1 MRIFR
6 ELDPGEATESSI
18 REEEN
23 QVRTNLAAVRLIVAF
38 GSARGGVGKSAIL
51 VNLAA
56 ALALAGR
63 KIAIV
68 DADLNSPSILG
79 MVGMKAG
86 RRAVFSDDI
95 EPATGPLGLRI
106 VSSEFLPEGEPSVS
120 FVDIDENP
128 TVPQNGAHPNE
139 FGYLA
144 TLRRLLGRA
153 RFGALDFVLVD
164 LASGIEHI
172 YRLLKIVPRAKLLVA
187 THPSELSAR
196 AMRGAVNLTSQYAD
210 AVIGVIEN
218 MAGFNCDGCHR
229 VRPLMPYGAVAMH
242 ARDAGAQLL
251 ERLPFD
257 PRFAETC
264 DRGVIFVREY
274 PQTPLGKQLI
284 ALAQLVDKSIDA
296 RPQVAAATSS
306 S

>member
-6 ELDPGEATESSI
+6 ELDLGEASESSI
-18 REEEN
+18 REGEN
-23 QVRTNLAAVRLIVAF
+23 RVRTNLAAVHAIVAC
-38 GSARGGVGKSAIL
+38 GSARGGVGKSALL

-56 ALALAGR
+56 VLALAGR
-63 KIAIV
+63 KVAIV
-68 DADLNSPSILG
+68 DADLNSPSITA
-79 MVGMKAG
+79 MVGMRTG
-86 RRAVFSDDI
+86 RRAFVSDEI
-95 EPATGPLGLRI
+95 EPASGPLGLRI

-120 FVDIDENP
+120 FVDSDE
-128 TVPQNGAHPNE
+128 TASVPQNGAHPNE

-144 TLRRLLGRA
+144 TLRRLLGQS
-153 RFGALDFVLVD
+153 RFGVLDLVLVD

-172 YRLLKIVPRAKLLVA
+172 YRLLKIVPRAKLLLA

-196 AMRGAVNLTSQYAD
+196 AMRAAIGIASQHSD
-210 AVIGVIEN
+210 AVIGVVEN

-242 ARDAGAQLL
+242 ARDAGALLL

-274 PQTPLGKQLI
+274 AQTPLGKQLI
-284 ALAQLVDKSIDA
+284 ALAQIVDKAAED
-296 RPQVAAATSS
+296 RTHLGAATSS
-306 S
+306 

>member
-6 ELDPGEATESSI
+6 ELDLAEATESSI
-18 REEEN
+18 REDEDHL
-23 QVRTNLAAVRLIVAF
+23 RTNLAAVRAIVAF

-63 KIAIV
+63 KVAIV
-68 DADLNSPSILG
+68 DADLNSPSILAMLG
-79 MVGMKAG
+79 IKPG
-86 RRAVFSDDI
+86 RRAFVSEEI
-95 EPATGPLGLRI
+95 EPAAGPLGLRI
-106 VSSEFLPEGEPSVS
+106 VSSEFLPEGEPAVS
-120 FVDIDENP
+120 FVDTDEIP

-153 RFGALDFVLVD
+153 RFGGLDFVLVD

-172 YRLLKIVPRAKLLVA
+172 YRLLKIVPRAKLLLA

-196 AMRGAVNLTSQYAD
+196 AMRGAINITSQYAD
-210 AVIGVIEN
+210 AALGVVEN

-242 ARDAGAQLL
+242 ARDAGASLL

-284 ALAQLVDKSIDA
+284 ALAQQVDKSIEA
-296 RPQVAAATSS
+296 RQQAGAASS
-306 S
+306 TA

>member
-6 ELDPGEATESSI
+6 ELDLREATESSI
-18 REEEN
+18 QEEEN
-23 QVRTNLAAVRLIVAF
+23 QVRTNLSAVRAIIAF
-38 GSARGGVGKSAIL
+38 GSARGGVGKSSIL

-56 ALALAGR
+56 VLALAGR

-68 DADLNSPSILG
+68 DGDLNSPSILPMLG
-79 MVGMKAG
+79 IKAG
-86 RRAVFSDDI
+86 RHGFGSDEI
-95 EPATGPLGLRI
+95 EPATGPLGLRL

-120 FVDIDENP
+120 FVDIDDNV
-128 TVPQNGAHPNE
+128 TVAQNGAHPNE

-144 TLRRLLGRA
+144 TLRRLLGHV
-153 RFGALDFVLVD
+153 RFGALDFVLID
-164 LASGIEHI
+164 LASGIEQI
-172 YRLLKIVPRAKLLVA
+172 YRLLKIVPRAKMLVA
-187 THPSELSAR
+187 THPSELSGR
-196 AMRGAVNLTSQYAD
+196 AMRGAVNLASQYAE

-242 ARDAGAQLL
+242 AREVRAPLL

-257 PRFAETC
+257 PRFAEAC
-264 DRGVIFVREY
+264 DRGAIFVREY
-274 PQTPLGKQLI
+274 AQTPLGKQLI
-284 ALAQLVDKSIDA
+284 ALAHVIDKSVDA
-296 RPQVAAATSS
+296 RAQVATAASS